1 MVHEWRSDADAFPRA
16 PTQEEWD
23 AMSMEERERV
33 VASLP
38 DEVTWDE
45 MAMPEGD
52 LHTEGRRHAWDA
64 LWNYFKHRSR
74 RVYVSAELPIYYP
87 GERRFAPDL
96 LVVLD
101 VEPHERGKWVVSHE
115 GKGLDWVME
124 VHVGGDRKK
133 DAEDNVRRYAR
144 LGIPEYFIYDRARE
158 RLEAYRLPSPEA
170 REYVRMEP
178 SRGGYTSEVLE
189 LELRLEGRKLRFWAG
204 NALLLES
211 EERVER
217 LRELLDRAQRRA
229 DEVARET
236 AELVRQREE
245 VARETAEV
253 VRQREEAE
261 RRREEAERR
270 LAELQGELERLKS
283 RGE

>member
-1 MVHEWRSDADAFPRA
+1 LTGEVTRRTLKSMGRHTNEGGTAFPRA
-16 PTQEEWD
+16 PTQEEWE
-23 AMSMEERERV
+23 AMGPEERARV
-33 VASLP
+33 VESLP
-38 DEVTWDE
+38 GEVTWDE

-52 LHTEGRRHAWDA
+52 KHFRAKVRALDVLEGYFAHQRR
-64 LWNYFKHRSR
+64 K
-74 RVYVSAELPIYYP
+74 VYLGAELPVYYP

-96 LVVLD
+96 LAVLD
-101 VEPHERGKWVVSHE
+101 VETHEREKWVVSHE

-133 DAEDNVRRYAR
+133 DAEYNVERYAR

-178 SRGGYTSEVLE
+178 KQGRYTSEVLGLE
-189 LELRLEGRKLRFWAG
+189 LEVVGDELRLWSG

-211 EERVER
+211 G
-217 LRELLDRAQRRA
+217 ELLARLKEKLEQAQQRAEEEARR
-229 DEVARET
+229 
-236 AELVRQREE
+236 REE
-245 VARETAEV
+245 ET
-253 VRQREEAE
+253 RL
-261 RRREEAERR
+261 REEAERR
-270 LAELQGELERLKS
+270 LAELRAELERLQH